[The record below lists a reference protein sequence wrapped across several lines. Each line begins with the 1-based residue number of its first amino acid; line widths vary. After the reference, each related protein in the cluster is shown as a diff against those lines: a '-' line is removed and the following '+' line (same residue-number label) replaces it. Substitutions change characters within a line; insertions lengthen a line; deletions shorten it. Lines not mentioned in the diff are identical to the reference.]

1 MHNIHAVIFDLD
13 GTLLYTL
20 EDLMDSCNEAL
31 RAFGYKERTLEEV
44 RQFVGNGLGVLAE
57 LALPDGKSNPDY
69 NKVLQKMRDAY
80 AKNWR
85 NKTKP
90 YDGVQEML
98 ATLRAHHVTC
108 AIVSNKPDAQVKEL
122 ASLYFPDTVS
132 MAVGEREGIRRK
144 PFPDSL
150 NNVMQSLELN
160 KKDVVYV
167 GDSDVDIKTASN
179 AEVACVSVCWGF
191 RSKEFLMQHGASEI
205 ISTPSDLLE
214 LLRIS

>member
-1 MHNIHAVIFDLD
+1 
-13 GTLLYTL
+13 
-20 EDLMDSCNEAL
+20 MDSCNEAL

-98 ATLRAHHVTC
+98 ATLRAHHEIKPGVWSVQIGSLKMNFPKAQLIPVPAKKHPTAATIIVEQDQPSSGSESDKPQFELRLLGMRYEEAMKALEHQLDLC
-108 AIVSNKPDAQVKEL
+108 AVHNFRNFSIIHGKGSGILQQAVHDYLSHYPGVKEFHF
-122 ASLYFPDTVS
+122 AQPEEGGTGKTYVTLY
-132 MAVGEREGIRRK
+132 
-144 PFPDSL
+144 
-150 NNVMQSLELN
+150 
-160 KKDVVYV
+160 
-167 GDSDVDIKTASN
+167 
-179 AEVACVSVCWGF
+179 
-191 RSKEFLMQHGASEI
+191 
-205 ISTPSDLLE
+205 
-214 LLRIS
+214 